1 MRSSNPQ
8 PLLFIARNADD
19 STELQTIGGIVSG
32 KSDQGILQFSKDY
45 LLSNC

>member
-8 PLLFIARNADD
+8 PLLFIARSADD

-32 KSDQGILQFSKDY
+32 KIDQGILQFSKDC